1 MKGLTVQV
9 NEDGVWLV
17 FKSSTGKTAI
27 VNVETIAQIRPP
39 SVAEALREWMKDQ
52 LQSKVFDA

>member
-9 NEDGVWLV
+9 KEDGVWLV
-17 FKSSTGKTAI
+17 FESSSGKTAI
-27 VNVETIAQIRPP
+27 VNVETIAQVRPP
-39 SVAEALREWMKDQ
+39 SAAEALREWIEDQ